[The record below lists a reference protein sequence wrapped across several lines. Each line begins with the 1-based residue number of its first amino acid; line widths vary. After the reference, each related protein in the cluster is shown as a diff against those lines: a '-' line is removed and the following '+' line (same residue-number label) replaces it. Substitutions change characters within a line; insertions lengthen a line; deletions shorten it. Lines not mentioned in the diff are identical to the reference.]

1 MQLVKQLSS
10 TLTVDNTAMTFLPS
24 TLLDA
29 FLSITGSD
37 GMDRNIVECG
47 NESWTYGDLDAIST
61 GLAFELHQKYGP
73 KPVVAVICE
82 SENHP
87 YGMAIL
93 FATWKLGGIFA
104 PLSNTFPRE
113 ILEGRLRIIAPTC
126 VLVPFIEPVI
136 QNILK
141 GDSPSLPPPL
151 LSHGQGF

>member
-1 MQLVKQLSS
+1 M
-10 TLTVDNTAMTFLPS
+10 LTVDITAMTSLPS

-29 FLSITGSD
+29 FLSIARSD

-47 NESWTYGDLDAIST
+47 NESWTYGDLDAITT
-61 GLAFELHQKYGP
+61 GLALELHQKYGP

-87 YGMAIL
+87 YVLTIL

-104 PLSNTFPRE
+104 PLSNTVPRE
-113 ILEGRLRIIAPTC
+113 ILERRLHIIAPTC
-126 VLVPFIEPVI
+126 VLVPFIEPVL

-141 GDSPSLPPPL
+141 GDFSSPFPPPP
-151 LSHGQGF
+151 S

>member
-1 MQLVKQLSS
+1 
-10 TLTVDNTAMTFLPS
+10 MTCLPS

-29 FLSITGSD
+29 FLSIARSDD
-37 GMDRNIVECG
+37 GMHRNIVECG

-61 GLAFELHQKYGP
+61 GLALELHQKYGP
-73 KPVVAVICE
+73 KPVVAVIGE

-87 YGMAIL
+87 YGLAIL

-104 PLSNTFPRE
+104 SLNNAFPRE
-113 ILEGRLRIIAPTC
+113 ILESRLHIIAPTC

-141 GDSPSLPPPL
+141 GDFPPPSPPFLVTDKVSRTFLSLP
-151 LSHGQGF
+151 SV